1 MLGPVIAR
9 LQGLAAYRDEQPSLR
24 ERPAA
29 RRPAAAPESPPSGID
44 RTRESIPL
52 TALTRHATGVVAG
65 VRVAPPD
72 TVAGEVDPALE
83 RMALRLMEIGFVE
96 GERLRV
102 VAFGQPDDDPIG
114 VRIGG
119 RGGSSTF
126 ALRRQEAGCVWVWPD
141 ASER

>member
-1 MLGPVIAR
+1 MLGSVIAR
-9 LQGLAAYRDEQPSLR
+9 LQGLAAYRDEQSALR

-29 RRPAAAPESPPSGID
+29 PQESAPSRLD
-44 RTRESIPL
+44 RTRESVPL
-52 TALTRHATGVVAG
+52 TALPRHATGVVAG
-65 VRVAPPD
+65 VRVGPPD
-72 TVAGEVDPALE
+72 AAAAGEIDPALE

-102 VAFGQPDDDPIG
+102 VAFGQPGDDPIG

-141 ASER
+141 R